1 MHTIGLIPDT
11 RTSILLLH
19 VTLQI
24 YIDIYIEKQKFQK
37 TIISYV
43 IIIYCNTFKCVE
55 QIDIY
60 IYIHFKYF

>member
-1 MHTIGLIPDT
+1 MHTIELIPDT
-11 RTSILLLH
+11 RTSILLHH

-37 TIISYV
+37 TITSYI

-55 QIDIY
+55 HIDIY
-60 IYIHFKYF
+60 